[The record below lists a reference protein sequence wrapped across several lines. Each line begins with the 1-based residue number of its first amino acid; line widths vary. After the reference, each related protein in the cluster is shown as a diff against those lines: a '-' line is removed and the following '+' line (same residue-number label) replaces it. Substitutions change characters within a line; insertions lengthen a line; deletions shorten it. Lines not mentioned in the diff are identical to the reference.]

1 MVLTIFL
8 GLYRVPPQ
16 ARGPPRQAGK
26 SSPSLGAEGTWLS
39 RRQRSSLLENSEQ
52 APISGV
58 CRVWPA
64 STDARNA
71 SLFQIPRIAMPSL
84 VLRAPSGHPQR
95 VVQRFSPSI
104 RIIPHKWRVV
114 KLKILIFSGKMAHR
128 SSGQHA
134 ARAGA
139 YISSRSRRAD
149 VNVVKLDLSV
159 NHLAGA
165 SAVPTGFSM
174 NLTVPNRCGMWKLI
188 FVVGDHVRK
197 RAFSPGLPSSFGV
210 E

>member
-1 MVLTIFL
+1 MSKPDASVVRIPLTSMPP
-8 GLYRVPPQ
+8 GLLR
-16 ARGPPRQAGK
+16 
-26 SSPSLGAEGTWLS
+26 SLIIIIISDKHQFPACATS
-39 RRQRSSLLENSEQ
+39 R
-52 APISGV
+52 
-58 CRVWPA
+58 PA
-64 STDARNA
+64 STDARNP
-71 SLFQIPRIAMPSL
+71 SSFQIPRIAMPSL